1 MTSVRTGTS
10 HTEHANGDSDVHVL
24 QIWAL
29 PRVDGLTP
37 TYYTRQFTDAERK
50 DNWAPTDDLSIKAGR
65 EAEWPTP
72 VQATLHLDAAL
83 ISFGVTAFLDRTNEQ
98 VSNEN
103 ADNDQQLNTFA
114 THHRHRTT
122 LDRLVQDRS
131 DQRDSRVDHCC

>member
-50 DNWAPTDDLSIKAGR
+50 DNWAPTDDLSIKAER
-65 EAEWPTP
+65 EVEWPTP

-98 VSNEN
+98 VSNDVGKIEIN
-103 ADNDQQLNTFA
+103 PIVAFPAL
-114 THHRHRTT
+114 
-122 LDRLVQDRS
+122 LVPS
-131 DQRDSRVDHCC
+131 TYELKYILINLESKCSA